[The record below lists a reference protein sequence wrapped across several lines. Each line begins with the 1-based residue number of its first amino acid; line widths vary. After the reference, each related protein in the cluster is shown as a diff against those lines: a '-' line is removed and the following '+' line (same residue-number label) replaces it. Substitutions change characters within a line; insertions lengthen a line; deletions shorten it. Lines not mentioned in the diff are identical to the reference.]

1 MKIKKLDRNA
11 VRSTEKSE
19 RRLAELTKDELST
32 IVAGVEACNCAYKY
46 GSTGIGFEDSE
57 ATVL

>member
-11 VRSTEKSE
+11 VRSTEKAES
-19 RRLAELTKDELST
+19 RLAELTKAELNT
-32 IVAGVEACNCAYKY
+32 VVAGVEACNCAYKY
-46 GSTGIGFEDSE
+46 GSTGIGFED